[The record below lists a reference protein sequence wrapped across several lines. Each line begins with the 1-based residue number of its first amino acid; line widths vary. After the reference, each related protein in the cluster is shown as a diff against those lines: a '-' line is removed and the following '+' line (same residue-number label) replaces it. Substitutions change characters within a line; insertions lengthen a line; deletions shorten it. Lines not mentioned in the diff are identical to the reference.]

1 MSRHHFYSAIE
12 SRYQHGI
19 ASLSNTSGLLLLFLA
34 YVVARSLLRYRRRDG
49 MAKRFNYRRHS
60 LGSMTPNDAH
70 AITKSLTEL
79 EFPTLFS
86 TSVFFALFKVCNCI
100 FLLRCLSA
108 PSSSLP
114 LLRPWCRLMAYHPY
128 RGYYAT
134 QASWPVPR
142 RRRNA
147 QLIRVSSSR
156 KSCLT
161 SPHPSGRLT
170 ALHA

>member
-1 MSRHHFYSAIE
+1 M
-12 SRYQHGI
+12 
-19 ASLSNTSGLLLLFLA
+19 ASLSGTSALLLLLLA
-34 YVVARSLLRYRRRDG
+34 YVVARPLLRYRRRDG
-49 MAKRFNYRRHS
+49 MAKRFNYPNRHS
-60 LGSMTPNDAH
+60 LAGMTTNDAH
-70 AITKSLTEL
+70 AITKTLTEL

-114 LLRPWCRLMAYHPY
+114 LLRPCCRLMAYHPY

-142 RRRNA
+142 RHRNA

-170 ALHA
+170 ALHT